1 MHSIT
6 PLKYPKILKENQAI
20 KVPEKTN
27 VRQQFIQAK
36 LTACFMYKTIHEKKY
51 DMQQP
56 VTNDNQRLRNNSE
69 IHFLDSVT
77 GTYQAFRRVK
87 RI

>member
-6 PLKYPKILKENQAI
+6 PVKYPKMLKENQAI
-20 KVPEKTN
+20 KVHEKTN

-36 LTACFMYKTIHEKKY
+36 LTACFMYKTINE
-51 DMQQP
+51 
-56 VTNDNQRLRNNSE
+56 
-69 IHFLDSVT
+69 
-77 GTYQAFRRVK
+77 K